1 MRTRPFLS
9 RLLTFSLSVVLAVS
23 GIGALGITQANAVDD
38 SELYRV
44 MSFRDDKDPI
54 SGNYL
59 SKAGA
64 TSGGATS
71 YSGCGAEDDDLWD
84 DSNCAV
90 ATSVLQVRN
99 YLPTCDKEQVLNC
112 IEGVSWRKDD
122 GTLVKG
128 VQAGTRGTTN
138 PDFYFSRKEAL
149 GVSEATAP
157 QIYTFTGL
165 THSKGNNF
173 AITAGLGEPSL

>member
-1 MRTRPFLS
+1 MRTRPFSSNLHA
-9 RLLTFSLSVVLAVS
+9 LFLSVALVVS
-23 GIGALGITQANAVDD
+23 GVGVFGITQANAVDD
-38 SELYRV
+38 SDIYRV

-84 DSNCAV
+84 DANCAV

-99 YLPTCDKEQVLNC
+99 YLPTCDKGN
-112 IEGVSWRKDD
+112 
-122 GTLVKG
+122 
-128 VQAGTRGTTN
+128 
-138 PDFYFSRKEAL
+138 
-149 GVSEATAP
+149 
-157 QIYTFTGL
+157 
-165 THSKGNNF
+165 SKWY
-173 AITAGLGEPSL
+173 PWHYQS

>member
-1 MRTRPFLS
+1 MRIRPASTFLIS
-9 RLLTFSLSVVLAVS
+9 IALAIS
-23 GIGALGITQANAVDD
+23 GVGLFGITQANAVDD
-38 SELYRV
+38 AELYRV

-71 YSGCGAEDDDLWD
+71 YSGCGAENDDLWD
-84 DSNCAV
+84 DANCAV

-99 YLPTCDKEQVLNC
+99 YLPTCDKESILNC
-112 IEGVSWRKDD
+112 IESISWRKDD

-128 VQAGTRGTTN
+128 VLTGTRGSIN
-138 PDFYFSRKEAL
+138 PDFFFSRKEAL
-149 GVSEATAP
+149 GVSEATPP
-157 QIYTFTGL
+157 QIYTFAGL
-165 THSKGNNF
+165 THSKGNN
-173 AITAGLGEPSL
+173 